1 MTTLPMSSRGGGC
14 TCGHIHDELPELDA
28 RLIPPAIRHASI
40 FGALDSLTPGQAM
53 ALVAPHDPKPLL
65 AQIADRY
72 GEGVAV
78 TYLVSGPESWKLK
91 LARS

>member
-1 MTTLPMSSRGGGC
+1 MTLPLTQRGSGC
-14 TCGHIHDELPELDA
+14 TCGHTHDELPELDA